1 MQDGFTDLNVG
12 ALKTENLQK
21 STDVQVLRIPLY
33 KIMPNPYQPRK
44 EFESEALAELA
55 DSIRQYGVLQPLLVA
70 PGPEGNYILIAGE
83 RRLRASTMAGL
94 EAVPVIISEYTTQQI
109 AEIAMIENLQRKDLH
124 YLEEAEGYE
133 QLLRTFNLTQ
143 ESMAARVGKKQST
156 IANKLRLLRLPESIR
171 QQLHDSELT
180 ERHARALLKLPEKKQ
195 QQEVLNKIRHEHL
208 TVRAAE
214 MLVEK
219 ILKGAG
225 KQPVRKPRVV
235 IVNDVRI
242 YLNSIKEIMKTVQT
256 SGIPSSMEQVI
267 DGDDVVVTLRIKNAK
282 NVSRR
287 IMPDYFD
294 PCLWIRLCIMWIT
307 LVSRET

>member
-1 MQDGFTDLNVG
+1 MVEQGGLYDVQDGFTDLNVG

-94 EAVPVIISEYTTQQI
+94 EAVPVIISEYTPQQI

-133 QLLRTFNLTQ
+133 QLLRTFNLT
-143 ESMAARVGKKQST
+143 
-156 IANKLRLLRLPESIR
+156 
-171 QQLHDSELT
+171 
-180 ERHARALLKLPEKKQ
+180 
-195 QQEVLNKIRHEHL
+195 
-208 TVRAAE
+208 
-214 MLVEK
+214 
-219 ILKGAG
+219 
-225 KQPVRKPRVV
+225 
-235 IVNDVRI
+235 
-242 YLNSIKEIMKTVQT
+242 
-256 SGIPSSMEQVI
+256 
-267 DGDDVVVTLRIKNAK
+267 
-282 NVSRR
+282 
-287 IMPDYFD
+287 
-294 PCLWIRLCIMWIT
+294 
-307 LVSRET
+307 

>member
-1 MQDGFTDLNVG
+1 MVEQGGLYDVQDGFTDLNVG

-94 EAVPVIISEYTTQQI
+94 EAVPVIISEYTPQQI

-180 ERHARALLKLPEKKQ
+180 ERHARALLKLPEKKTTARSF
-195 QQEVLNKIRHEHL
+195 K
-208 TVRAAE
+208 
-214 MLVEK
+214 
-219 ILKGAG
+219 
-225 KQPVRKPRVV
+225 
-235 IVNDVRI
+235 
-242 YLNSIKEIMKTVQT
+242 
-256 SGIPSSMEQVI
+256 
-267 DGDDVVVTLRIKNAK
+267 
-282 NVSRR
+282 
-287 IMPDYFD
+287 
-294 PCLWIRLCIMWIT
+294 
-307 LVSRET
+307 